1 MGADAEHEQFTNLM
15 LGGEDALNVL
25 TAAMSRLAVAAM
37 EDKARGIAVPDDAL
51 IGGAEE
57 PQDESPVERRIQ
69 DLLDVMLMHAG
80 TSTVE
85 QQLARSL
92 DEALSNRGTSNVFE
106 VVRSQFVGHSLPVD
120 GDLYQGVV
128 MYAVEHY

>member
-1 MGADAEHEQFTNLM
+1 
-15 LGGEDALNVL
+15 
-25 TAAMSRLAVAAM
+25 
-37 EDKARGIAVPDDAL
+37 
-51 IGGAEE
+51 
-57 PQDESPVERRIQ
+57 
-69 DLLDVMLMHAG
+69 MLMHAG

-85 QQLARSL
+85 EQFARSL